1 MSLESAFDG
10 GHRAPATL
18 WPEPEACGMTYWVI
32 GGEYEDTSFER
43 IAGGRAK
50 ERHGPFAT
58 REDAMAFWR
67 TKAMATID
75 NACVRFHLEKVGGE
89 AFWVVGGRYKDTRFV
104 ETRDG
109 APEERIGPFRSFDEA
124 KAAWR
129 AKAMETV
136 DDALARYRVE
146 GA

>member
-1 MSLESAFDG
+1 MSLESAFEG
-10 GHRAPATL
+10 GRGLPNLGWHESA
-18 WPEPEACGMTYWVI
+18 EGGMTYWVI
-32 GGEYEDTSFER
+32 GGEYEDTSFQR
-43 IAGGRAK
+43 IAGGKPK

-58 REDAMAFWR
+58 REEAMACWR
-67 TKAMATID
+67 TKAMSTVD

-89 AFWVVGGRYKDTRFV
+89 AFWVVGGRYKDTRFA

-109 APEERIGPFRSFDEA
+109 GPEERIGPFRSFEEA